1 MAHSPILL
9 ITTTSESGMSGNF
22 VNLLLF
28 LLSNSQ
34 YIISVRL
41 DHAALLYCYNGSAVC
56 LGNGELFSLRLGP
69 NGTNYNQLKDHPNR
83 KQHSGLGGWVFVL
96 GRREKYVVRATQSL
110 AHNRVTNKV
119 VTYQWI
125 QRRKHKIA
133 SLPWAGF
140 SWLVQYEF

>member
-22 VNLLLF
+22 ANLLLF

-41 DHAALLYCYNGSAVC
+41 DQAALLYCYNGSAVC